1 MNTTFDKTRFVKL
14 LKWEMMTERKDYMR
28 FAIGIALTLTILFC
42 ATIISRYFDDVN
54 GYPEDTLI
62 MFKKDTVMILS
73 NLAWTVYLFTIFLGA
88 SFVFKNVATKQQ
100 RIAFFS
106 LPASNLEKF
115 LVRLFHVMIGYP
127 LCFLVALAFAD
138 IMQLFLSFIL
148 LKGPDYSVVV
158 KSVTALFTP
167 IYSDL
172 NGEIIK
178 GCLLFPNG
186 FTLVGIMESLS
197 YLTFFAFNYAFWIFC
212 GTLFR
217 RNAWLLTLAS
227 QVVIGFVVIMI
238 IRVFPFPSI
247 GNLPNESSALALAYL
262 CIAIAWVVIALMYWG
277 SYRLFSRMQ
286 VINNTL
292 LILM

>member
-14 LKWEMMTERKDYMR
+14 LKWEMMTGRNDYMR
-28 FAIGIALTLTILFC
+28 FAIGVALTLTFLFC

-54 GYPEDTLI
+54 GYPEDTMI
-62 MFKKDTVMILS
+62 MFKKGTVMILS
-73 NLAWTVYLFTIFLGA
+73 NFAWAVYLFAIFLGA

-100 RIAFFS
+100 RIAYFS

-158 KSVTALFTP
+158 KMVTMLFSP
-167 IYSDL
+167 IYNEIS
-172 NGEIIK
+172 GEVIK
-178 GCLLFPNG
+178 GCLLFPHG
-186 FTLVGIMESLS
+186 FTLVGVMESLS

-238 IRVFPFPSI
+238 IRVFCTPSV
-247 GNLPNESSALALAYL
+247 GNSLNESSALALAYL

-286 VINNTL
+286 VINNKWL
-292 LILM
+292 NV

>member
-28 FAIGIALTLTILFC
+28 FAIGIALTLTSLFC
-42 ATIISRYFDDVN
+42 ASIISRYFDDVN
-54 GYPEDTLI
+54 GYTEDLII

-73 NLAWTVYLFTIFLGA
+73 NLAWTVYLFAIFLGA

-148 LKGPDYSVVV
+148 LKGPDYSVLV

-212 GTLFR
+212 GTLLR

-238 IRVFPFPSI
+238 IRVFCSPYV
-247 GNLPNESSALALAYL
+247 GNSLNESSALALAYL
-262 CIAIAWVVIALMYWG
+262 FIAIAWVVIALMYCG

-286 VINNTL
+286 VINNKWL
-292 LILM
+292 NV

>member
-14 LKWEMMTERKDYMR
+14 LKWEMMIERKDYMR
-28 FAIGIALTLTILFC
+28 FAIGIALTLTFLFC
-42 ATIISRYFDDVN
+42 ATIIALYFDDVN
-54 GYPEDTLI
+54 GYPEDVMLE
-62 MFKKDTVMILS
+62 FKKGIAMKLS
-73 NLAWTVYLFTIFLGA
+73 VFAWTVYLFTIFLGA

-115 LVRLFHVMIGYP
+115 LVRLLHVMIGYP

-167 IYSDL
+167 IYKDI

-178 GCLLFPNG
+178 GWLLFPNG

-238 IRVFPFPSI
+238 FRVLSFPSI
-247 GNLPNESSALALAYL
+247 GNLLNESSALTLVYL

-286 VINNTL
+286 VINNKWL
-292 LILM
+292 NV

>member
-28 FAIGIALTLTILFC
+28 FAIGIALTLTFLFC

-54 GYPEDTLI
+54 GYTEDLII
-62 MFKKDTVMILS
+62 MFKKSTVMILS
-73 NLAWTVYLFTIFLGA
+73 NFAWAVYLFVIFLGA

-158 KSVTALFTP
+158 K
-167 IYSDL
+167 
-172 NGEIIK
+172 
-178 GCLLFPNG
+178 
-186 FTLVGIMESLS
+186 
-197 YLTFFAFNYAFWIFC
+197 
-212 GTLFR
+212 
-217 RNAWLLTLAS
+217 
-227 QVVIGFVVIMI
+227 
-238 IRVFPFPSI
+238 
-247 GNLPNESSALALAYL
+247 
-262 CIAIAWVVIALMYWG
+262 
-277 SYRLFSRMQ
+277 
-286 VINNTL
+286 
-292 LILM
+292 

>member
-1 MNTTFDKTRFVKL
+1 M
-14 LKWEMMTERKDYMR
+14 
-28 FAIGIALTLTILFC
+28 
-42 ATIISRYFDDVN
+42 SH
-54 GYPEDTLI
+54 
-62 MFKKDTVMILS
+62 
-73 NLAWTVYLFTIFLGA
+73 LFTIFLGA

-115 LVRLFHVMIGYP
+115 LVRLLHVMIGYP

-167 IYSDL
+167 IYKDI

-178 GCLLFPNG
+178 GWLLFPNG

-227 QVVIGFVVIMI
+227 QVVIGFVVIML
-238 IRVFPFPSI
+238 IRVFCSPSV
-247 GNLPNESSALALAYL
+247 GNSLNESSALALAYL

-286 VINNTL
+286 VINNKWL
-292 LILM
+292 NV

>member
-14 LKWEMMTERKDYMR
+14 LKWEMMTGRKDYMR
-28 FAIGIALTLTILFC
+28 FAIGIALTLTFLFC
-42 ATIISRYFDDVN
+42 ATIISLYFDDMN
-54 GYPEDTLI
+54 RYPEDVMLG
-62 MFKKDTVMILS
+62 FKKGIAMKLS
-73 NLAWTVYLFTIFLGA
+73 VFAWTVYLFAIFLGA

-115 LVRLFHVMIGYP
+115 LVRLLHVMIGYP

-158 KSVTALFTP
+158 KMVTMLFSP
-167 IYSDL
+167 IYNEIS
-172 NGEIIK
+172 GEVIK
-178 GCLLFPNG
+178 GCLLFPHG
-186 FTLVGIMESLS
+186 FTLVGVMESLS

-238 IRVFPFPSI
+238 IRVFCTPSV
-247 GNLPNESSALALAYL
+247 GNSLNESSALALAYL

-286 VINNTL
+286 VINNKWL
-292 LILM
+292 NV

>member
-14 LKWEMMTERKDYMR
+14 LKWEMMTGRKDYMR
-28 FAIGIALTLTILFC
+28 FAIGIALTLTFLFC
-42 ATIISRYFDDVN
+42 ATIIALYFDDVN
-54 GYPEDTLI
+54 GYPEDVMLK
-62 MFKKDTVMILS
+62 FKKGIAMKLS
-73 NLAWTVYLFTIFLGA
+73 VFAWTVYLFTIFLGA

-115 LVRLFHVMIGYP
+115 LVRLLHVMIGYP

-138 IMQLFLSFIL
+138 VMQLFLSFIL
-148 LKGPDYSVVV
+148 LKGPDYSVMV

-167 IYSDL
+167 FYNDI

-178 GCLLFPNG
+178 GYLLFPNG
-186 FTLVGIMESLS
+186 FTLVGITESLS

-238 IRVFPFPSI
+238 IRVLGFPSV
-247 GNLPNESSALALAYL
+247 GNLLNESSALALAYL

-286 VINNTL
+286 VVNNKWL
-292 LILM
+292 NV

>member
-28 FAIGIALTLTILFC
+28 FAIGIALTLTFLFC

-167 IYSDL
+167 IYKDL

-186 FTLVGIMESLS
+186 FTLVGIMESLG
-197 YLTFFAFNYAFWIFC
+197 YFTFFAFNYAFWIFC

-238 IRVFPFPSI
+238 IRVFPFPSV

-262 CIAIAWVVIALMYWG
+262 FIAIAWVVIALMYWG

-286 VINNTL
+286 VINNKWL
-292 LILM
+292 NV

>member
-28 FAIGIALTLTILFC
+28 FAIGIALTLTFLFC

-62 MFKKDTVMILS
+62 MFKKGTVMILS

-178 GCLLFPNG
+178 GCLLFPHG
-186 FTLVGIMESLS
+186 FTLVGIMESLG
-197 YLTFFAFNYAFWIFC
+197 YFTFFAFNYAFWIFC

-238 IRVFPFPSI
+238 LRVLSFPSI
-247 GNLPNESSALALAYL
+247 GNLLNESSALALAYL
-262 CIAIAWVVIALMYWG
+262 FIAIAWVVIALMYWG

-286 VINNTL
+286 VINNKWL
-292 LILM
+292 NV

>member
-28 FAIGIALTLTILFC
+28 FAIGIALTLTFLFC

-54 GYPEDTLI
+54 GYTEDMMI
-62 MFKKDTVMILS
+62 MFKKGTVMILS
-73 NLAWTVYLFTIFLGA
+73 NFAWTVYLFTIFLGA

-167 IYSDL
+167 IYKDI

-178 GCLLFPNG
+178 GWLLFPNG

-238 IRVFPFPSI
+238 FRVLSFPSI
-247 GNLPNESSALALAYL
+247 GNLLNESSALALAYL

-286 VINNTL
+286 VINNKWL
-292 LILM
+292 NV

>member
-28 FAIGIALTLTILFC
+28 FAIGIALTLTSLFC

-54 GYPEDTLI
+54 GYTEDLII

-73 NLAWTVYLFTIFLGA
+73 NLAWTVYLFAIFLGA

-178 GCLLFPNG
+178 GCLLFPHG

-247 GNLPNESSALALAYL
+247 GNSLNESSALALAYL
-262 CIAIAWVVIALMYWG
+262 CIAIAWVVIALMYCG

-286 VINNTL
+286 VINNKWL
-292 LILM
+292 NV

>member
-1 MNTTFDKTRFVKL
+1 MNTSFDKTRFVKL
-14 LKWEMMTERKDYMR
+14 LKWEMMTGRKDYMR
-28 FAIGIALTLTILFC
+28 FAIGIALTLTFLFC

-54 GYPEDTLI
+54 GYTEDMMI
-62 MFKKDTVMILS
+62 MFKKGTVMILS
-73 NLAWTVYLFTIFLGA
+73 NFAWAVYLFTIFLGA

-115 LVRLFHVMIGYP
+115 LVRLLHVMIGYP

-167 IYSDL
+167 IYKDI

-178 GCLLFPNG
+178 GYLLFPNG
-186 FTLVGIMESLS
+186 FTLVGITESLS

-238 IRVFPFPSI
+238 IRVLGFPSV
-247 GNLPNESSALALAYL
+247 GNLLNESSALALAYL

-286 VINNTL
+286 VINNKWL
-292 LILM
+292 NV

>member
-28 FAIGIALTLTILFC
+28 FAIGIALTLTFLFC
-42 ATIISRYFDDVN
+42 ATIISSYFDDVN

-73 NLAWTVYLFTIFLGA
+73 NFAWTVYLFAIFLGA

-148 LKGPDYSVVV
+148 LKGPDYSVLV
-158 KSVTALFTP
+158 KMITMLYSP
-167 IYSDL
+167 IYNEIS
-172 NGEIIK
+172 GEVIK
-178 GCLLFPNG
+178 GCLLFPHG

-227 QVVIGFVVIMI
+227 QVVIGFVAIMI
-238 IRVFPFPSI
+238 IRVVSFPSV
-247 GNLPNESSALALAYL
+247 GNSLNESSALALAYL

-286 VINNTL
+286 VINNKWL
-292 LILM
+292 NV

>member
-1 MNTTFDKTRFVKL
+1 MNTSFDKTRFVKL

-28 FAIGIALTLTILFC
+28 FAIGIALTLTFLFC
-42 ATIISRYFDDVN
+42 ATIIALYFDDVN
-54 GYPEDTLI
+54 GYPEDVMLEL
-62 MFKKDTVMILS
+62 KKGIAMKLS
-73 NLAWTVYLFTIFLGA
+73 VFAWTVYLFTIFLGA

-115 LVRLFHVMIGYP
+115 LVRLLHVMIGYP

-158 KSVTALFTP
+158 KSVTAQFTP
-167 IYSDL
+167 FYNDI

-178 GCLLFPNG
+178 GYLLFPNG
-186 FTLVGIMESLS
+186 FTLVGITESLS

-238 IRVFPFPSI
+238 IRVLGFPSV
-247 GNLPNESSALALAYL
+247 GNLLNESSALALAYL

-286 VINNTL
+286 VINNKWL
-292 LILM
+292 NV

>member
-14 LKWEMMTERKDYMR
+14 LKWEMMTGRKDYMR
-28 FAIGIALTLTILFC
+28 FAIGIALTLTFLFC
-42 ATIISRYFDDVN
+42 ATIIALYFDDVN
-54 GYPEDTLI
+54 RYPEDVMLE
-62 MFKKDTVMILS
+62 FKKGIAMELS
-73 NLAWTVYLFTIFLGA
+73 VFAWAVYLFAIFLGA

-115 LVRLFHVMIGYP
+115 LVRLLHVMIGYP

-138 IMQLFLSFIL
+138 VMQLFLSFIL
-148 LKGPDYSVVV
+148 LKGPDYSVMV

-167 IYSDL
+167 FYNDI

-178 GCLLFPNG
+178 GYLLFPNG
-186 FTLVGIMESLS
+186 FTLVGITESLS

-238 IRVFPFPSI
+238 IRVLGFPSV
-247 GNLPNESSALALAYL
+247 GNLLNESSALALAYL

-286 VINNTL
+286 VVNNKWL
-292 LILM
+292 NV

>member
-28 FAIGIALTLTILFC
+28 FAIGIALTLTFLFC

-54 GYPEDTLI
+54 GYTEDLII
-62 MFKKDTVMILS
+62 MFKKSTVMILS
-73 NLAWTVYLFTIFLGA
+73 NLAWTVYLFVIFLGA

-158 KSVTALFTP
+158 KMITMLYSP
-167 IYSDL
+167 IYNEIS
-172 NGEIIK
+172 GEVIK
-178 GCLLFPNG
+178 GCLLFPHG
-186 FTLVGIMESLS
+186 FTLVGVMESLS

-217 RNAWLLTLAS
+217 RNASLLTLAS
-227 QVVIGFVVIMI
+227 QVVIGFVVIMLL
-238 IRVFPFPSI
+238 RVFSFPSV
-247 GNLPNESSALALAYL
+247 GNLLNESSALALAYL

-286 VINNTL
+286 VINNKWL
-292 LILM
+292 NV

>member
-14 LKWEMMTERKDYMR
+14 LKWEMMTGRKDYMR
-28 FAIGIALTLTILFC
+28 FAIGIALTLTFLFC
-42 ATIISRYFDDVN
+42 ATIISLYFDDMN
-54 GYPEDTLI
+54 RYPEDVMLG
-62 MFKKDTVMILS
+62 FKKGIAMKLS
-73 NLAWTVYLFTIFLGA
+73 VFAWTVYLFAIFLGA

-106 LPASNLEKF
+106 LPASNQEKF
-115 LVRLFHVMIGYP
+115 LVRLLHVMIGYP

-158 KSVTALFTP
+158 ESVTALFTP
-167 IYSDL
+167 IYNDI

-186 FTLVGIMESLS
+186 FTLVGITESLS
-197 YLTFFAFNYAFWIFC
+197 YFTFFAFNYAFWIFC

-238 IRVFPFPSI
+238 LRVLCFPSVD
-247 GNLPNESSALALAYL
+247 NSLDESSALALAYL

-286 VINNTL
+286 VINNKWL
-292 LILM
+292 NV

>member
-28 FAIGIALTLTILFC
+28 FAIGIALTLTFLFC

-54 GYPEDTLI
+54 GYTEDTLI
-62 MFKKDTVMILS
+62 MLKKATVMILS

-148 LKGPDYSVVV
+148 LKGPDYSVLV
-158 KSVTALFTP
+158 KMITMLYSP
-167 IYSDL
+167 IYNEIS
-172 NGEIIK
+172 GEVIK
-178 GCLLFPNG
+178 GCLLFPHG

-238 IRVFPFPSI
+238 IRVVGFPSV
-247 GNLPNESSALALAYL
+247 GNSLNESSALALAYL

-277 SYRLFSRMQ
+277 SYRLFPRMQ
-286 VINNTL
+286 VINNKWL
-292 LILM
+292 NV

>member
-28 FAIGIALTLTILFC
+28 FAIGIALTLTFLFC

-54 GYPEDTLI
+54 GYTEDLII

-73 NLAWTVYLFTIFLGA
+73 NLAWTVYLFAIFLGA

-217 RNAWLLTLAS
+217 RNAWLRTLAS

-238 IRVFPFPSI
+238 IRVFCSPSV
-247 GNLPNESSALALAYL
+247 GNSLNESSALALAYL
-262 CIAIAWVVIALMYWG
+262 FIAIAWVVIALMYCG

-286 VINNTL
+286 VINNKWL
-292 LILM
+292 NV

>member
-1 MNTTFDKTRFVKL
+1 MNTSFDKTRFVKL
-14 LKWEMMTERKDYMR
+14 LKWEMMTGRKDYMR
-28 FAIGIALTLTILFC
+28 FAIGIALTLTFLFC
-42 ATIISRYFDDVN
+42 ATIIALYFDDVN
-54 GYPEDTLI
+54 RYPEDVMLE
-62 MFKKDTVMILS
+62 FKKGIAMELS
-73 NLAWTVYLFTIFLGA
+73 VFAWAVYLFAIFLGA
-88 SFVFKNVATKQQ
+88 SFVFKKVATKQQ
-100 RIAFFS
+100 RIAFFFFFF
-106 LPASNLEKF
+106 SNLEKF
-115 LVRLFHVMIGYP
+115 LVRLLHVMIGYP
-127 LCFLVALAFAD
+127 QCFLVALAFAD

-148 LKGPDYSVVV
+148 LKGPDYSVMV

-167 IYSDL
+167 FYNDI

-178 GCLLFPNG
+178 GYLLFPNG
-186 FTLVGIMESLS
+186 FTLVGITESLS

-238 IRVFPFPSI
+238 IRVLGFPSV
-247 GNLPNESSALALAYL
+247 GNLLNESSALALAYL

-286 VINNTL
+286 VINNKWL
-292 LILM
+292 NV

>member
-28 FAIGIALTLTILFC
+28 FAIGIALTLTFLFC

-54 GYPEDTLI
+54 GYTEDLII
-62 MFKKDTVMILS
+62 MFKKSTVMILS
-73 NLAWTVYLFTIFLGA
+73 NLAWTVYLFAIFLGA

-158 KSVTALFTP
+158 KMITMLYSP
-167 IYSDL
+167 IYNEIS
-172 NGEIIK
+172 GEVIK
-178 GCLLFPNG
+178 GCLLLPHG
-186 FTLVGIMESLS
+186 FTLVGVMESLS

-227 QVVIGFVVIMI
+227 QVVIGFVIMI
-238 IRVFPFPSI
+238 FRVLSFPSI
-247 GNLPNESSALALAYL
+247 GNLLNESSALTLAYL
-262 CIAIAWVVIALMYWG
+262 FIAIAWVVIALMYWG

-286 VINNTL
+286 VINNKWL
-292 LILM
+292 NV

>member
-14 LKWEMMTERKDYMR
+14 LKWEMMTGRKDYMR
-28 FAIGIALTLTILFC
+28 FAIGIALTLTFLFC
-42 ATIISRYFDDVN
+42 ATIIALYFDDVN
-54 GYPEDTLI
+54 RYPEDVMLE
-62 MFKKDTVMILS
+62 FKKGIAMELS
-73 NLAWTVYLFTIFLGA
+73 VFAWAVYLFAIFLGA

-115 LVRLFHVMIGYP
+115 LVRLLHVMIGYP

-138 IMQLFLSFIL
+138 VMQLFLSFIL
-148 LKGPDYSVVV
+148 LKGPVYSVMVN
-158 KSVTALFTP
+158 SVTALFTP
-167 IYSDL
+167 FYNDI

-178 GCLLFPNG
+178 GYLLFPNG
-186 FTLVGIMESLS
+186 FTLVGITESLS

-238 IRVFPFPSI
+238 IRVLGFPSV
-247 GNLPNESSALALAYL
+247 GNLLNESSALALAYL

-286 VINNTL
+286 VVNNKWL
-292 LILM
+292 NV

>member
-28 FAIGIALTLTILFC
+28 FAIGIALTLTFLFC
-42 ATIISRYFDDVN
+42 ANIISRYFDDVN
-54 GYPEDTLI
+54 GYTEDLII
-62 MFKKDTVMILS
+62 MFKKNTVMILS
-73 NLAWTVYLFTIFLGA
+73 NLAWTVYLFAIFLGA

-158 KSVTALFTP
+158 KSVTA

-238 IRVFPFPSI
+238 IRVFCSPSV
-247 GNLPNESSALALAYL
+247 GNSLNESSALALAYL
-262 CIAIAWVVIALMYWG
+262 FIAIAWVVIALMYCG

-286 VINNTL
+286 VINNKWL
-292 LILM
+292 NV

>member
-28 FAIGIALTLTILFC
+28 FAIGIALTLTFLFC

-54 GYPEDTLI
+54 GYTEDMMI
-62 MFKKDTVMILS
+62 MFKKGTVMILS
-73 NLAWTVYLFTIFLGA
+73 NFAWTVYLFTIFLGA

-115 LVRLFHVMIGYP
+115 LVRLLHVMIGYP

-167 IYSDL
+167 IYKDI

-178 GCLLFPNG
+178 GWLLFPNG
-186 FTLVGIMESLS
+186 FTLVGILESLS

-238 IRVFPFPSI
+238 FRVLSFPSI
-247 GNLPNESSALALAYL
+247 GNLLNESSALALVYL

-286 VINNTL
+286 VINNKWL
-292 LILM
+292 NV

>member
-1 MNTTFDKTRFVKL
+1 MNTTFDRTRFVKL

-28 FAIGIALTLTILFC
+28 FAIGIALTLTFLFC

-54 GYPEDTLI
+54 GYTEDTLI
-62 MFKKDTVMILS
+62 MLKKATVMILS
-73 NLAWTVYLFTIFLGA
+73 NLAWTVYLFAIFLGA

-158 KSVTALFTP
+158 KMITMLYSP
-167 IYSDL
+167 IYNEIS
-172 NGEIIK
+172 GEVIK
-178 GCLLFPNG
+178 GCLLFPHG
-186 FTLVGIMESLS
+186 FTLVGVMESLS

-227 QVVIGFVVIMI
+227 QVVIGFVVIMLL
-238 IRVFPFPSI
+238 RVFSFPSV
-247 GNLPNESSALALAYL
+247 GNSFNESSALALAYL

-286 VINNTL
+286 VINNKWL
-292 LILM
+292 NV

>member
-28 FAIGIALTLTILFC
+28 FAIGIALTLTFLFC

-54 GYPEDTLI
+54 GYPEDTMI
-62 MFKKDTVMILS
+62 MFKKATVMILS
-73 NLAWTVYLFTIFLGA
+73 NLAWTVYLFAIFLGA

-158 KSVTALFTP
+158 KMITMLYSP
-167 IYSDL
+167 IYNEIS
-172 NGEIIK
+172 GEVIK
-178 GCLLFPNG
+178 GCLLFPHG
-186 FTLVGIMESLS
+186 FTLVGVMESLS

-238 IRVFPFPSI
+238 FRVLSFPSI
-247 GNLPNESSALALAYL
+247 GNLLNESSALTLAYL
-262 CIAIAWVVIALMYWG
+262 FIAIAWVVIALMYWG

-286 VINNTL
+286 VINNKWL
-292 LILM
+292 NV

>member
-28 FAIGIALTLTILFC
+28 FAIGIALTLTFLFC

-178 GCLLFPNG
+178 GCLLFPHG

-247 GNLPNESSALALAYL
+247 GNSLNESSALALAYL

-286 VINNTL
+286 VINNKWL
-292 LILM
+292 NV

>member
-28 FAIGIALTLTILFC
+28 FAIGIALTLTFLFC

-54 GYPEDTLI
+54 GYTEDLII

-73 NLAWTVYLFTIFLGA
+73 VFAWTVYLFAIFLGA

-178 GCLLFPNG
+178 GCLLFPHG

-238 IRVFPFPSI
+238 ICVFPFPSI
-247 GNLPNESSALALAYL
+247 GNSLNESSALALAYL

-286 VINNTL
+286 VINNKWL
-292 LILM
+292 NV

>member
-1 MNTTFDKTRFVKL
+1 MNTTFDKIRFVKL

-28 FAIGIALTLTILFC
+28 FAIGIALTLTFLFC

-54 GYPEDTLI
+54 GYTEDTLI
-62 MFKKDTVMILS
+62 MLKKATVMILS
-73 NLAWTVYLFTIFLGA
+73 NLAWTVYLFAIFLGA

-148 LKGPDYSVVV
+148 LKGPDYSVLV
-158 KSVTALFTP
+158 KMITMLYSP
-167 IYSDL
+167 IYNEIS
-172 NGEIIK
+172 GEIIK
-178 GCLLFPNG
+178 GCLLFPHG

-217 RNAWLLTLAS
+217 RNASLLTLAS

-238 IRVFPFPSI
+238 FRVLSFPSI
-247 GNLPNESSALALAYL
+247 GNSLNESSALALAYL

-286 VINNTL
+286 VINNKWL
-292 LILM
+292 NV

>member
-28 FAIGIALTLTILFC
+28 FAIGIALTLTFLFC

-286 VINNTL
+286 VINNKWL
-292 LILM
+292 NV

>member
-28 FAIGIALTLTILFC
+28 FAIGIALTLTSLFC
-42 ATIISRYFDDVN
+42 ASIISRYFDDVN
-54 GYPEDTLI
+54 GYTEDLII

-73 NLAWTVYLFTIFLGA
+73 NLAWTVYLFAIFLGA

-186 FTLVGIMESLS
+186 FTLVGVMESLS
-197 YLTFFAFNYAFWIFC
+197 YPTFFAFNYAFWIFC

-238 IRVFPFPSI
+238 IRVFCSPSV
-247 GNLPNESSALALAYL
+247 GNSLNESSALALVYL
-262 CIAIAWVVIALMYWG
+262 FIAIAWVVIALMYCG

-286 VINNTL
+286 VVNNKWL
-292 LILM
+292 NV

>member
-1 MNTTFDKTRFVKL
+1 MNTTFDRTRFVKL

-28 FAIGIALTLTILFC
+28 FAIGIALTLTFLFC

-54 GYPEDTLI
+54 GYTEDTLI
-62 MFKKDTVMILS
+62 MLKKATVMILS
-73 NLAWTVYLFTIFLGA
+73 NLAWTVYLFAIFLGA
-88 SFVFKNVATKQQ
+88 SFVFKNVANKQQ

-158 KSVTALFTP
+158 KMITMLYSP
-167 IYSDL
+167 IYNEIS
-172 NGEIIK
+172 GEVIK
-178 GCLLFPNG
+178 GCLLFPHG
-186 FTLVGIMESLS
+186 FTLVGVMESLS

-217 RNAWLLTLAS
+217 RNASLLTLAS

-238 IRVFPFPSI
+238 LRVLCFPSI
-247 GNLPNESSALALAYL
+247 GNSLNESSALALAYL

-286 VINNTL
+286 VINNKWL
-292 LILM
+292 NV

>member
-28 FAIGIALTLTILFC
+28 FAIGIALTLTFLFC

-54 GYPEDTLI
+54 GYTEDTLI
-62 MFKKDTVMILS
+62 MLKKATVMILS
-73 NLAWTVYLFTIFLGA
+73 NLAWTVYLFAIFLGA

-178 GCLLFPNG
+178 GCLLFPHG

-197 YLTFFAFNYAFWIFC
+197 YFTFFAFNYAFWIFC

-238 IRVFPFPSI
+238 IRVFPFPSV

-262 CIAIAWVVIALMYWG
+262 CIAMAWVVIALMYWG

-286 VINNTL
+286 VINNKWL
-292 LILM
+292 NV

>member
-28 FAIGIALTLTILFC
+28 FAIGIALTLTSLFC
-42 ATIISRYFDDVN
+42 ANIISRYFDDVN
-54 GYPEDTLI
+54 GYTEDLII

-73 NLAWTVYLFTIFLGA
+73 NLAWTVYLFAIFLGA

-247 GNLPNESSALALAYL
+247 GNSLNESSALALAYL

-286 VINNTL
+286 VINNKWL
-292 LILM
+292 NV

>member
-1 MNTTFDKTRFVKL
+1 MNTSFDKTRFVKL

-28 FAIGIALTLTILFC
+28 FAIGIALTLTFLFC
-42 ATIISRYFDDVN
+42 ATIIALYFDDVN
-54 GYPEDTLI
+54 GYPEDVMLE
-62 MFKKDTVMILS
+62 FKKGIAMELS
-73 NLAWTVYLFTIFLGA
+73 VFAWAVYLFAIFLGA

-115 LVRLFHVMIGYP
+115 LVRLLHVMIGYP

-138 IMQLFLSFIL
+138 VMQLFLSFIL
-148 LKGPDYSVVV
+148 LKGPDYSVMV

-167 IYSDL
+167 FYNDI

-178 GCLLFPNG
+178 GYLLFPNG
-186 FTLVGIMESLS
+186 FTLVGITESLS

-238 IRVFPFPSI
+238 IRVLGFPSV
-247 GNLPNESSALALAYL
+247 GNLLNESSALALAYL

-286 VINNTL
+286 VVNNKWL
-292 LILM
+292 NV

>member
-14 LKWEMMTERKDYMR
+14 LKWEMMTGRKDYMR
-28 FAIGIALTLTILFC
+28 FAIGIALTLTFLFC
-42 ATIISRYFDDVN
+42 ATIISLYFDDVN
-54 GYPEDTLI
+54 GYPEDVMLG
-62 MFKKDTVMILS
+62 FKKGIAMKLS
-73 NLAWTVYLFTIFLGA
+73 VFAWTVYLFAIFLGA

-115 LVRLFHVMIGYP
+115 LVRLLHVMIGYP

-158 KSVTALFTP
+158 ESVTTLFTP
-167 IYSDL
+167 IYNDI

-186 FTLVGIMESLS
+186 FTLVGITESLS
-197 YLTFFAFNYAFWIFC
+197 YFTFLAFNYAFWIFC

-238 IRVFPFPSI
+238 LRVLCFPSVD
-247 GNLPNESSALALAYL
+247 NSLDESSALALAYL

-286 VINNTL
+286 VINNKWL
-292 LILM
+292 NV

>member
-28 FAIGIALTLTILFC
+28 FAIGIALTLTSLFC

-54 GYPEDTLI
+54 GYTEDLII

-227 QVVIGFVVIMI
+227 QVVIGFVVI
-238 IRVFPFPSI
+238 IRVFCSPSV
-247 GNLPNESSALALAYL
+247 GNSLNESSALALAYL
-262 CIAIAWVVIALMYWG
+262 FIAIAWVVIALMYCG

-286 VINNTL
+286 VINNKWL
-292 LILM
+292 NV

>member
-28 FAIGIALTLTILFC
+28 FAIGIALTLTFLFC
-42 ATIISRYFDDVN
+42 ANIISRYFDDVN
-54 GYPEDTLI
+54 GYTEDLI
-62 MFKKDTVMILS
+62 IKFKKDTVMILS
-73 NLAWTVYLFTIFLGA
+73 NLAWTVYLFAIFLGA

-148 LKGPDYSVVV
+148 LKSPDYSVVV

-178 GCLLFPNG
+178 GFLFSNG

-238 IRVFPFPSI
+238 IRVFCSPSV
-247 GNLPNESSALALAYL
+247 GNSLNESSALALAYL
-262 CIAIAWVVIALMYWG
+262 FIAIAWVVIALMYCG

-286 VINNTL
+286 VINNKWL
-292 LILM
+292 NV